1 MFCKSAT
8 RGSAFCILQKQAF
21 LKKIKQTAGLAQK
34 KTSMAFLKKINA
46 KAKAETNTGF
56 GTNASSYG
64 GRFVTKNGNANVR
77 KTGIGLFESISWY
90 HTMVNIPR
98 WKFLLI
104 LVVFYFTMNCFFAS
118 LYYLIGVEHLK
129 GVEMTTSIDK
139 FGQAFFFSVQTF
151 TTVGYGHISPD
162 GFTTSTVAAVEAL
175 FGLLSFAIATGLF
188 YGRFSKPKAH
198 ILFSENALIA
208 PYREGT
214 ALMLRVTPYKN
225 ANLTEVEA
233 KITLGLQLNEKDK
246 LANKFYVLDME
257 MTKVNS
263 LNLSWTLVH
272 PITETS
278 PLFGF
283 TEADYK
289 STIGEMIVFI
299 KAFDDMFST
308 TVVKRTSYV
317 FDEVVF
323 GAKFLPMF
331 SRSEDDSKTLLH
343 VDKLNAFERVDL

>member
-1 MFCKSAT
+1 
-8 RGSAFCILQKQAF
+8 
-21 LKKIKQTAGLAQK
+21 
-34 KTSMAFLKKINA
+34 MAFLKKVNA
-46 KAKAETNTGF
+46 KAKAETATGF

-64 GRFVTKNGNANVR
+64 GRFVTKSGNANVR
-77 KTGIGLFESISWY
+77 KTGIDFFDSISWY

-98 WKFLLI
+98 WKFLFI
-104 LVVFYFTMNCFFAS
+104 LVVFYFTINCFFAS

-129 GVEMTTSIDK
+129 GAFMGSSMDR
-139 FGQAFFFSVQTF
+139 FGQAFFFSIQTF

-162 GFTTSTVAAVEAL
+162 GFAASTIAAIEAL

-198 ILFSENALIA
+198 VLFSENAIIA
-208 PYREGT
+208 PYKDGT

-233 KITLGLQLNEKDK
+233 KITLGLQLDEKEK
-246 LANKFYVLDME
+246 VANKFYVLDLE

-278 PLFGF
+278 PLYGF
-283 TEADYK
+283 TESDFK
-289 STIGEMIVFI
+289 DTKGEMIVYI

-317 FDEVVF
+317 FDEVVY
-323 GAKFLPMF
+323 GARFVPMF
-331 SRSEDDSKTLLH
+331 SRSEDDSRTLLH
-343 VDKLNAFERVDL
+343 IDKLNAFEKVTL